1 MANVE
6 FILFCFQI
14 SLLSL
19 DILLALAYLIPIL
32 LFRQFHRRL
41 NIFTV
46 NISIAAICCCLYW
59 LVYYVIGEYQPQQL
73 YSLKNCF
80 LVFYT
85 QVMFTVQLA
94 LALVVVSINR
104 FCLVVYHRKIFFK
117 QKKWMIMCVTCQWL
131 VGLIIPLPF
140 LKRDTSVRI

>member
-1 MANVE
+1 MANVQ

-32 LFRQFHRRL
+32 LFRQFHHRL

-46 NISIAAICCCLYW
+46 NISIAVICCCLYW
-59 LVYYVIGEYQPQQL
+59 IVYYVTLQFQPQQL
-73 YSLKNCF
+73 FSLKNCF
-80 LVFYT
+80 LVIYT
-85 QVMFTVQLA
+85 QIMFTVQVA
-94 LALVVVSINR
+94 LALVVVSMNR
-104 FCLVVYHRKIFFK
+104 VCLVVYHRKIFFK
-117 QKKWMIMCVTCQWL
+117 QKKWMIMCLTCQWL
-131 VGLIIPLPF
+131 LGLIIPLPL